1 MTQYNTLDLKLSNSH
16 LNKLNSGIKNK
27 TEVALKLSS
36 NIINDS
42 SNDDNFHKFRNSHK
56 LLLTNTQV
64 SKLCKAFTNNS
75 SANKKLSKARLHK
88 IVRWGGRLGRLLGLL
103 LKIGLSLIGDVL
115 KPLPKNVLIP
125 LGSRAAASATDAAIH
140 EKMFGS
146 GATTLIISIEEMNH
160 IMKIVKSL
168 EESGLLIKGVNETF
182 KNELKEQ
189 IDIFPGMLLDTLGG

>member
-75 SANKKLSKARLHK
+75 SANKKLSKARLQK
-88 IVRWGGRLGRLLGLL
+88 IVRWGGLLGRLLGLL

-189 IDIFPGMLLDTLGG
+189 IDRFPGMLLDTLGG

>member
-75 SANKKLSKARLHK
+75 SANKKLSKAQLHK

-189 IDIFPGMLLDTLGG
+189 IDRFPGMLLDTLGG

>member
-88 IVRWGGRLGRLLGLL
+88 IVRWGGLLARLLGLL

-189 IDIFPGMLLDTLGG
+189 IDRFPGMLLDTLGG

>member
-88 IVRWGGRLGRLLGLL
+88 IVRWGGLLARLLGLL

>member
-88 IVRWGGRLGRLLGLL
+88 IVRWGGLLGRPLGLL

-189 IDIFPGMLLDTLGG
+189 IDRFPGMLLDTLGG

>member
-42 SNDDNFHKFRNSHK
+42 SNDDNFHKFRNLHK

-88 IVRWGGRLGRLLGLL
+88 IVR
-103 LKIGLSLIGDVL
+103 
-115 KPLPKNVLIP
+115 
-125 LGSRAAASATDAAIH
+125 
-140 EKMFGS
+140 
-146 GATTLIISIEEMNH
+146 
-160 IMKIVKSL
+160 
-168 EESGLLIKGVNETF
+168 
-182 KNELKEQ
+182 
-189 IDIFPGMLLDTLGG
+189 

>member
-36 NIINDS
+36 NIIGDS

-75 SANKKLSKARLHK
+75 SANKKLSKAWLHK
-88 IVRWGGRLGRLLGLL
+88 IVRWGGFLGRLLGLL
-103 LKIGLSLIGDVL
+103 MKTGLSIIGDVP

-146 GATTLIISIEEMNH
+146 GATTLIISIEEINH

-168 EESGLLIKGVNETF
+168 EESGLLIKEVNETF

-189 IDIFPGMLLDTLGG
+189 IGRFLGMLLDTLGD

>member
-16 LNKLNSGIKNK
+16 LNKLNSVIKNK

-75 SANKKLSKARLHK
+75 SANKKLWKARLHK
-88 IVRWGGRLGRLLGLL
+88 IVRWGGLLGRPLGLL

-168 EESGLLIKGVNETF
+168 EESGLLIKGLNETF

-189 IDIFPGMLLDTLGG
+189 IDRFPGMLLDTLGG

>member
-42 SNDDNFHKFRNSHK
+42 SNDDNFHKFRNLHK

-88 IVRWGGRLGRLLGLL
+88 IVRWGGLLGRPLGLL

-189 IDIFPGMLLDTLGG
+189 IDRFPGMLLDTLGG

>member
-88 IVRWGGRLGRLLGLL
+88 IVRWGGLLGRPLGLL

-168 EESGLLIKGVNETF
+168 EESGLLIKGLNETF

-189 IDIFPGMLLDTLGG
+189 IDRFPGMLLDTLGG